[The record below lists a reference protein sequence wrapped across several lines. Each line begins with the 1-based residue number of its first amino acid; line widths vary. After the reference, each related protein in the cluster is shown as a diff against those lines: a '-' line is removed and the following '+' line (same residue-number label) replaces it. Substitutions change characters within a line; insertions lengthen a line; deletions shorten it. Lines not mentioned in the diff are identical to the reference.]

1 LYDLARRNGDAM
13 DTPEI
18 VTVKISSEA
27 AEYLSLSQVVVRQM
41 PLAELVEAI
50 LGVTGKSLAR
60 VCEVLR
66 RGVLVAGASR
76 FRWQGWDPDAESIRR
91 QLDAFPDSDP
101 TRTFRPDQCVRVALC
116 GARCRIEITRET
128 GAARAWLRRRSF
140 WDALMNVAAAARP
153 RYLEYSYK
161 DKADWFRFDLSEE
174 MAAGLRDA
182 ASLLRYSALRSRI
195 GASVVEWIELLAER

>member
-1 LYDLARRNGDAM
+1 M

-27 AEYLSLSQVVVRQM
+27 AEYLSLTPVVVEQM
-41 PLAELVEAI
+41 PLAALVELI
-50 LGVTGKSLAR
+50 LGATGKSLAR

-91 QLDAFPDSDP
+91 QLDAFPNSDP
-101 TRTFRPDQCVRVALC
+101 SRAFRQDQCVRVALC

-128 GAARAWLRRRSF
+128 GAERTWLRRRSF
-140 WDALMNVAAAARP
+140 WDALLRVASAARP
-153 RYLEYSYK
+153 RYVEYSYK
-161 DKADWFRFDLSEE
+161 YKADWFRFDLNEE
-174 MAAGLRDA
+174 TAAVLRDA
-182 ASLLRYSALRSRI
+182 ASLLRYSALRARI
-195 GASVVEWIELLAER
+195 GASVVEWVELLAER

>member
-1 LYDLARRNGDAM
+1 M

-27 AEYLSLSQVVVRQM
+27 AEYLSLSPVVVEQM
-41 PLAELVEAI
+41 PLAELVELI

-91 QLDAFPDSDP
+91 QLDTFPDSDP
-101 TRTFRPDQCVRVALC
+101 SRVFCPDQCVRVALC
-116 GARCRIEITRET
+116 GPRGRIEITRET

-140 WDALMNVAAAARP
+140 WDALMCVAAAARP

-161 DKADWFRFDLSEE
+161 DKADWFRFDLSGE
-174 MAAGLRDA
+174 AAAVLRDA
-182 ASLLRYSALRSRI
+182 ARLLRYSALRARLD
-195 GASVVEWIELLAER
+195 ATVLEWIELLAERRG

>member
-1 LYDLARRNGDAM
+1 M
-13 DTPEI
+13 DSPEI

-27 AEYLSLSQVVVRQM
+27 AEYLSLSPVVVEQM
-41 PLAELVEAI
+41 PLAELVELI
-50 LGVTGKSLAR
+50 LGATGKSLAR

-101 TRTFRPDQCVRVALC
+101 SLAFRQDQCLRVALC

-128 GAARAWLRRRSF
+128 GAERAWLRRRSF
-140 WDALMNVAAAARP
+140 WDALMGVAAAAMP
-153 RYLEYSYK
+153 RYVEYSYK
-161 DKADWFRFDLSEE
+161 DKADWFRFDLSQET
-174 MAAGLRDA
+174 ATVLRDA
-182 ASLLRYSALRSRI
+182 ASLLRYSALRARI
-195 GASVVEWIELLAER
+195 GASAIAWIELLAERRG

>member
-1 LYDLARRNGDAM
+1 M

-27 AEYLSLSQVVVRQM
+27 AGYLSLSPVVVRRM
-41 PLAELVEAI
+41 PLAELVELI
-50 LGVTGKSLAR
+50 LGVTGKRLAR

-91 QLDAFPDSDP
+91 QLEAFPDSDP
-101 TRTFRPDQCVRVALC
+101 SRAFHQDQCVRVALC
-116 GARCRIEITRET
+116 AARGRLEINRET

-140 WDALMNVAAAARP
+140 WDALMNVASAARP

-174 MAAGLRDA
+174 TAAVLRDA
-182 ASLLRYSALRSRI
+182 ARLLRYSALRARL
-195 GASVVEWIELLAER
+195 GATVVEWIELLAERRG